1 MNELAL
7 TESPSLRAQ
16 YADRVDVLDKVG
28 KLRRLPNDVR
38 VTTEMVANYYE
49 VGVEAI
55 KSVVK
60 DNRAELEANGY
71 KVLTGRERAEFVRSL
86 GDLTLPPARHL
97 ALFPPRA
104 ILNVGQLLRDS
115 EIAKEVR
122 TALLDAGERET
133 GQAVAPA
140 LPEPSRKELA
150 QYWYEAE
157 QRAEVEAARAVKAES
172 RARAIEGK
180 FREFEGG
187 DGITL
192 TKFHKKHFSEVGE
205 RTFFEHLYSRH
216 YLIDQRSKG
225 SEREDGTRRDGPE
238 HAHPGA
244 KGKQF
249 LYLHEGGVHGGR
261 RRHRT
266 YVRPGDPELLFKAA
280 LVRDGLRGN
289 QHVVGQ
295 LFAIEGGA
303 S

>member
-1 MNELAL
+1 MSTLDIPSVSPFDAIKRVDERGDHWFARELMQLMAYTNWRQF
-7 TESPSLRAQ
+7 TESIEKAKAAAAAVGADVPSNFEDGLKNAGGVGRTGKDYRLTRYAAYLVAMNGDARKPEVAAAQ
-16 YADRVDVLDKVG
+16 TYF
-28 KLRRLPNDVR
+28 
-38 VTTEMVANYYE
+38 
-49 VGVEAI
+49 AI
-55 KSVVK
+55 KTHE
-60 DNRAELEANGY
+60 AE
-71 KVLTGRERAEFVRSL
+71 
-86 GDLTLPPARHL
+86 
-97 ALFPPRA
+97 
-104 ILNVGQLLRDS
+104 
-115 EIAKEVR
+115 
-122 TALLDAGERET
+122 TA
-133 GQAVAPA
+133 QATPA
-140 LPEPSRKELA
+140 LVEPSRKELA

-157 QRAEVEAARAVKAES
+157 QRAEAEAARAVKAEN

-187 DGITL
+187 DGLNL

-216 YLIDQRSKG
+216 YLIDQRGKG
-225 SEREDGTRRDGPE
+225 SEREDGTRRDGAE

-289 QHVVGQ
+289 QHVVGH